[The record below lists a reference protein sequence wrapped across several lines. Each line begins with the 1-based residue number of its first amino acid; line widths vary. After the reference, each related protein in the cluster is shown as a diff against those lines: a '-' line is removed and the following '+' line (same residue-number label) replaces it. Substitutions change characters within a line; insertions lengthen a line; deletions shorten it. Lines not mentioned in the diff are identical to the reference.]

1 MIEPRDIA
9 LPRPPQPPEPYT
21 FPVLATLAPV
31 VASLA
36 LWFFTRSPFA
46 LMFAVLGPLV
56 ALGSLVDARVQGRR
70 RLRRELRRFEAD
82 VAATSQRI
90 LVEHDRLRDGLR
102 RSLRAASSLLPA
114 ALHDAERW
122 RLATGDVP
130 VVLGFGERASGIRVT
145 GESPGLTAGPQH
157 ARVERGRLR
166 RRRDR
171 ARDPNDEG
179 KLALASLR
187 EEAARLQGA
196 PVSVDARLGIG
207 ICGSRVPA
215 LAVARAVAVQLA
227 DSLPPSHF
235 ELRGGF
241 EAWHR
246 ALPHFVASDDH
257 DGLRL
262 DFLGSSERPG
272 DAPIRVPV
280 VVADSIEQLPREC
293 RVGVEVSGGELRML
307 RHPQLGVS
315 NADGVPLVP
324 RSLRADFVS
333 AVDAARFAATLMAAA
348 VEEGLSVGGGAV
360 PDSVELAALWEA
372 ATATATSTP
381 GTGRGSLA
389 ATFLMGATGGVTI
402 DLVADGPHAVVGGT
416 TGSGKSEL
424 LIGWILSMARHRSPE
439 EVTFLLVD
447 FKGGSSFVDVDALPH
462 SVGLLT
468 DLDHAAAERALQSLR
483 AEVRHREHVLART
496 GARSIDELAPGVGLP
511 RLVVVVDEF
520 AAMVAD
526 FPELQPVFADIAARG
541 RSLGVHLILCTQR
554 PGGVVRDAIMANC
567 ALRLSLRVNN
577 SQDSVAVI
585 GTDAAASLPRHPV
598 GRCLVSVAGGDPV
611 LTQVALA
618 SQDLVR
624 SLSEQWVGAARPRR
638 PWLPPLPARILW
650 ADVAMRQGAT
660 TSTGLAIPFG
670 LADLPEEQRQPIAE
684 WRPAEHGNLL
694 VLGGRGSGKSAA
706 LAALAAGA
714 RESGLRVV
722 RIGSDVEA
730 AWDQLSALRDGAADH
745 RGEGDRVLVID
756 DLDGLVAR
764 FPDSHAAAFLELVAM
779 ALRDGSATG
788 THCAVAAQRLTSA
801 IQSLAPLF
809 DSRLLLRL
817 PSRQEHVMA
826 GGDGAD
832 HDGSAP
838 AGRGRWRG
846 AQVQLALA
854 PSAQATRPSR
864 TRAPCELGEVGG
876 VAAVITTRR
885 SAIARLA
892 RAAGRALCSPQEA
905 AALWAQGK
913 HPLALGD
920 PAEWQAAWSAFPSAR
935 VKGTVLFDRCT
946 VSEFRL
952 VSGQALLP
960 PPLSA
965 RPGGAWAL
973 DSDGTTGRV
982 QLREPPL
989 VDKVND

>member
-1 MIEPRDIA
+1 
-9 LPRPPQPPEPYT
+9 
-21 FPVLATLAPV
+21 
-31 VASLA
+31 
-36 LWFFTRSPFA
+36 
-46 LMFAVLGPLV
+46 MFAVLGPLV

-82 VAATSQRI
+82 VAATRQRI

-122 RLATGDVP
+122 RLVSGEMP
-130 VVLGFGERASGIRVT
+130 VVLGFGERASGVRVT
-145 GESPGLTAGPQH
+145 GAAAGVSEVQH
-157 ARVERGRLR
+157 APVGRRWLR
-166 RRRDR
+166 RRVT
-171 ARDPNDEG
+171 AHGQHDEG
-179 KLALASLR
+179 RLALVSLR

-215 LAVARAVAVQLA
+215 RAVARAVAVQLA
-227 DSLPPSHF
+227 DSLPPSLF

-246 ALPHFVASDDH
+246 ALPHFVASEGH

-262 DFLGSSERPG
+262 DFLAPPQRPG
-272 DAPIRVPV
+272 DAPVRIPV

-293 RVGVEVSGGELRML
+293 RVGIEVSGGELRML
-307 RHPQLGVS
+307 RHPQLGVL

-324 RSLRADFVS
+324 RTMRADFVS

-348 VEEGLSVGGGAV
+348 EEEGLAVGGGAV
-360 PDSVELAALWEA
+360 PDSVELAALWTMSA
-372 ATATATSTP
+372 AAAGTSTS

-389 ATFLMGATGGVTI
+389 ATFLAGAAGGVTI

-424 LIGWILSMARHRSPE
+424 LIAWILSMARHRSPE
-439 EVTFLLVD
+439 EVSFLLVD
-447 FKGGSSFVDVDALPH
+447 FKGGSSFVGVDTLPH

-468 DLDHAAAERALQSLR
+468 DLDHAAAERALESLR

-496 GARSIDELAPGVGLP
+496 GARSIEDLDPEVALP

-577 SQDSVAVI
+577 AQDSLAVI
-585 GTDAAASLPRHPV
+585 GTDAAASLPRHPI
-598 GRCLVSVAGGDPV
+598 GRCLVSVAGGEPV

-618 SQDLVR
+618 SAELAR
-624 SLSEQWVGAARPRR
+624 SLSERWEGAARPRR
-638 PWLPPLPARILW
+638 PWLPPLSARIPW
-650 ADVAMRQGAT
+650 NAVVAKREGS
-660 TSTGLAIPFG
+660 TSTAPAIPFG
-670 LADLPEEQRQPIAE
+670 LTDLPEEQRQPIAA

-694 VLGGRGSGKSAA
+694 VLGGRGSGKSGA

-714 RESGLRVV
+714 RESGLGVV
-722 RIGSDVEA
+722 HVGSDVEA
-730 AWDQLSALRDGAADH
+730 AWDQLSVLRDRAADH
-745 RGEGDRVLVID
+745 RGEPDRVVVLD
-756 DLDGLVAR
+756 DLDGLAAR
-764 FPDSHAAAFLELVAM
+764 FPDSHAGAFLDLLAM
-779 ALRDGSATG
+779 VLRDGSATG
-788 THCAVAAQRLTSA
+788 THCAVAAQRLTPA
-801 IQSLAPLF
+801 MQSLAPLF

-846 AQVQLALA
+846 AQVQIALA
-854 PSAQATRPSR
+854 PNALAVPPFR
-864 TRAPCELGEVGG
+864 TRVPCGLGEGDG
-876 VAAVITTRR
+876 VSAVVTTRR
-885 SAIARLA
+885 TAIAGLA
-892 RAAGRALCSPQEA
+892 RGAGRALCSPQEA
-905 AALWAQGK
+905 TSLWAQGE

-935 VKGTVLFDRCT
+935 LKGTVLFDRCT

-952 VSGQALLP
+952 VSSQSLLP
-960 PPLSA
+960 PPLSG

-973 DSDGTTGRV
+973 DPDGTARRV
-982 QLREPPL
+982 QIPDR
-989 VDKVND
+989 VS

>member
-1 MIEPRDIA
+1 MIEPRDIS
-9 LPRPPQPPEPYT
+9 LPRPPQPPEPYS
-21 FPVLATLAPV
+21 FPFLATLAPV

-70 RLRRELRRFEAD
+70 RLRRESRRFETD
-82 VAATSQRI
+82 VAATRQRI

-122 RLATGDVP
+122 RLVAGDVP

-145 GESPGLTAGPQH
+145 GDTPGSSEEPRHSPGG
-157 ARVERGRLR
+157 RGRLR
-166 RRRDR
+166 RRR
-171 ARDPNDEG
+171 RDGVHDLQRDG
-179 KLALASLR
+179 GLALTSLR
-187 EEAARLQGA
+187 EEAARLQAA

-227 DSLPPSHF
+227 DSLPPSLF

-246 ALPHFVASDDH
+246 ALPHFAAGDGH

-262 DFLGSSERPG
+262 DFLGAPQRAG
-272 DAPIRVPV
+272 DAPIRIPV

-293 RVGVEVSGGELRML
+293 RVGIEVSGGELRML

-324 RSLRADFVS
+324 RTLRADFVS

-348 VEEGLSVGGGAV
+348 EEEGLSVGGGAV
-360 PDSVELAALWEA
+360 PDSVELAALW

-381 GTGRGSLA
+381 GTRRGSLA
-389 ATFLMGATGGVTI
+389 ATFLTDAAGGVTI

-439 EVTFLLVD
+439 DVNFLLVD
-447 FKGGSSFVDVDALPH
+447 FKGGSSFVGVDALPH

-468 DLDHAAAERALQSLR
+468 DLDHAAAERALESLR

-496 GARSIDELAPGVGLP
+496 GARSIDELGVGVALP

-577 SQDSVAVI
+577 GQDSVAVI

-618 SQDLVR
+618 SPELVH
-624 SLSEQWVGAARPRR
+624 SLSEQWEGAARPRR
-638 PWLPPLPARILW
+638 PWLPPLPARIPW
-650 ADVAMRQGAT
+650 NEVVAKREGS
-660 TSTGLAIPFG
+660 TSTAPAIPFG
-670 LADLPEEQRQPIAE
+670 LTDLPEEQRQPIAE
-684 WRPAEHGNLL
+684 WRPSEHGNLL

-706 LAALAAGA
+706 LAALTAGA
-714 RESGLRVV
+714 MESGLQVV
-722 RIGSDVEA
+722 HIGSDVEG
-730 AWDQLSALRDGAADH
+730 AWDQLGALRDGAAEH
-745 RGEGDRVLVID
+745 RGERDRILVLD
-756 DLDGLVAR
+756 DFDGLVAR
-764 FPDSHAAAFLELVAM
+764 FPDSHAGAFLDLVAM
-779 ALRDGSATG
+779 VLRDGSATG
-788 THCAVAAQRLTSA
+788 THCAVAAQRLTPS

-826 GGDGAD
+826 GGDGAQ

-846 AQVQLALA
+846 AQVQIALA
-854 PSAQATRPSR
+854 TAAPAERPSR
-864 TRAPCELGEVGG
+864 TRMSCELGDGGG
-876 VAAVITTRR
+876 VAAVVTTRR

-905 AALWAQGK
+905 ASLWAQDE

-920 PAEWQAAWSAFPSAR
+920 PSEWQAAWSAFPSAR
-935 VKGTVLFDRCT
+935 LNGTVLFDRCT

-965 RPGGAWAL
+965 RAGGAWAL
-973 DSDGTTGRV
+973 DADGTTGRV
-982 QLREPPL
+982 QLPELPL